1 MNQHLTEQQLI
12 DYQFKLADAAGAS
25 AAQAHLDECEQC
37 RQRLQKLVRKF
48 ASLDLLRDEVEVS
61 EGLLSKTVE
70 NAVGNRGMG
79 ILPMCRRAILALP
92 GVVFHGRDAR
102 GTHGQDA
109 RATSQTPSQAHPG
122 RLIWLYRVP
131 TLGAVAAAL
140 MAGAALLLVSRSGQD
155 DRIAPTIAPRP
166 LAQHTAPAAPADQE
180 STTRKDQPAPLVAG
194 EAGNAEPAAPS
205 KPSSLRRS
213 LADAQ
218 APVAS
223 EVTGRVGLA
232 PPEAKSA
239 PGDSLRTEALGD
251 GRGEGVPPL
260 RVEGILPSNRGH
272 EPALA
277 QAGDARDMKNKAE
290 TASPRTP
297 DDVTTSAIDAATRMA
312 QVTEVAE
319 QPPFAP
325 ASAIE
330 LVVLPRR
337 ENVQL
342 TIYNGADLTL
352 VRERRNLT
360 LKRGWNW
367 LQFMWANT
375 LIDPTSLA
383 LEPLEHKDV
392 VQVQQ
397 LVFPPRLRELGR
409 WLIHSEIGGQVPFEL
424 TYFTSGL
431 AWRAFYMGTLSQD
444 ERTMHL
450 EGYVRISNNS
460 GEDYE
465 DAQTRLVVGRVHLL
479 DQIAQ
484 LAKRQYPYG
493 RPREGTTATSRHMDW
508 VAGESLAKPAQN
520 ELSLLDQRQANRPKE
535 VMKEGLSEYFLYT
548 IDGTE
553 TIPNGWGKRLLSF
566 EANDVPVTSLYKY
579 DEERWGTETI
589 RFLSFANDEKHKLG
603 QTPIPDGAVRIYGRT
618 GEQGHLSYIGAMDVK
633 YIPVNEE
640 VELNLGPARLVE
652 VKPTLMDYKAENHTF
667 DNQRNISG
675 WDEVRTWRMEVA
687 NTRPLPLDIE
697 VTRSLETPYWTLKP
711 MGTDVSYEKYDA
723 THARFK
729 LTIEPQSK
737 RVFEYT
743 VTTYHGT
750 RQEAMSNAK

>member
-25 AAQAHLDECEQC
+25 AAQAHLDECEEC

-48 ASLDLLRDEVEVS
+48 ASLDLLREEVEVP
-61 EGLLSKTVE
+61 EGLLSRTVE
-70 NAVGNRGMG
+70 NA
-79 ILPMCRRAILALP
+79 
-92 GVVFHGRDAR
+92 
-102 GTHGQDA
+102 T
-109 RATSQTPSQAHPG
+109 QAHRG

-155 DRIAPTIAPRP
+155 NRIAPTIAPRP
-166 LAQHTAPAAPADQE
+166 SAQNAAPAAPVDQE
-180 STTRKDQPAPLVAG
+180 YGFRKDQPMPLVAE
-194 EAGNAEPAAPS
+194 EARQAESAAPS
-205 KPSSLRRS
+205 RPSSLRMP
-213 LADAQ
+213 LAEAQ
-218 APVAS
+218 PGATPGVA
-223 EVTGRVGLA
+223 GRVGLA
-232 PPEAKSA
+232 PPQPMSGPGASVKAKGLA
-239 PGDSLRTEALGD
+239 D
-251 GRGEGVPPL
+251 G
-260 RVEGILPSNRGH
+260 RVEGILPSNRG
-272 EPALA
+272 
-277 QAGDARDMKNKAE
+277 QDARDTENKAE
-290 TASPRTP
+290 TASPRTSHG
-297 DDVTTSAIDAATRMA
+297 VTTNALDATRTA
-312 QVTEVAE
+312 QVAEIAE

-375 LIDPTSLA
+375 LIDPTSLT
-383 LEPLEHKDV
+383 LEPLEHKDG

-409 WLIHSEIGGQVPFEL
+409 WLIHSEVDGQVPFEL

-431 AWRAFYMGTLSQD
+431 AWRAFYMGTLSRD
-444 ERTMHL
+444 EKTMHL
-450 EGYVRISNNS
+450 EGYVRISNGS

-465 DAQTRLVVGRVHLL
+465 DAQTRLIVGRVHLL
-479 DQIAQ
+479 DQIRELAQ
-484 LAKRQYPYG
+484 RQYPYG
-493 RPREGTTATSRHMDW
+493 NPRSARGSVLTGFENADRDKDSSGRAAIALAE
-508 VAGESLAKPAQN
+508 VVQSLA
-520 ELSLLDQRQANRPKE
+520 RKE
-535 VMKEGLSEYFLYT
+535 IRKEGLSEYFLYT
-548 IDGTE
+548 IEGTE
-553 TIPNGWGKRLLSF
+553 TIPNQWGKRLLSF

-603 QTPIPDGAVRIYGRT
+603 QTPIPDGAVRIYGRA
-618 GEQGHLSYIGAMDVK
+618 GEQGHLSYVGAMNVK
-633 YIPVNEE
+633 YIPVNED

-652 VKPTLMDYKAENHTF
+652 VKPILMDYKVENHTF

-675 WDEVRTWRMEVA
+675 WDEVRTWRIEIA
-687 NTRPLPLDIE
+687 NTRPLPVDIE
-697 VTRSLETPYWTLKP
+697 VTRGFETPYWTLKP
-711 MGTDVSYEKYDA
+711 ADKEVSYEKYDV

-743 VTTYHGT
+743 VTTYHGA
-750 RQEAMSNAK
+750 RQEALSNAK